1 MGYTEEESWLI
12 DGVIQSYFAPQSVSE
27 QIRKRYWETHQH
39 LQQGQIEHSD
49 LLNIRAA
56 LSFLTPAF
64 QGSRQTQKELQTV
77 IAKTNALLHAAV

>member
-49 LLNIRAA
+49 LLNM
-56 LSFLTPAF
+56 SFLTPAF
-64 QGSRQTQKELQTV
+64 QGSRQTQKELQSV

>member
-49 LLNIRAA
+49 LLYI
-56 LSFLTPAF
+56 
-64 QGSRQTQKELQTV
+64 
-77 IAKTNALLHAAV
+77 

>member
-1 MGYTEEESWLI
+1 MCYTEEEAWLI
-12 DGVIQSYFAPQSVSE
+12 DGVIQSYFAPQSVSV
-27 QIRKRYWETHQH
+27 QIRERYWKTHQH

-64 QGSRQTQKELQTV
+64 QGSRQTQKELQSV